1 LVLAAGP
8 AGGVVIAAAGTA
20 GRIVV
25 NRERERCTVTPGESL
40 RTVALEY
47 HGSTGPKTRVHGVS
61 HAGNTFMAWFHD
73 IGADTP
79 EEGFLNLDPL
89 TDVL

>member
-25 NRERERCTVTPGESL
+25 NQERERCTVTPGESL
-40 RTVALEY
+40 RTVVFEC

-61 HAGNTFMAWFHD
+61 HAGSGMAWLHD